1 VATHESHKL
10 EIGGS
15 NPSPATSFNAAIVY
29 RLGHRVFIPVSGV
42 RLPVAVPNLQESNM
56 AVKKANPMTTRT
68 GKPRLGPLNLTQLQ
82 ALLEKS
88 SKKKDKAKIRN
99 RIAVVEARK

>member
-1 VATHESHKL
+1 
-10 EIGGS
+10 
-15 NPSPATSFNAAIVY
+15 
-29 RLGHRVFIPVSGV
+29 
-42 RLPVAVPNLQESNM
+42 M
-56 AVKKANPMTTRT
+56 AVKKADPMQYKS

-88 SKKKDKAKIRN
+88 SKLKDQAKIRS